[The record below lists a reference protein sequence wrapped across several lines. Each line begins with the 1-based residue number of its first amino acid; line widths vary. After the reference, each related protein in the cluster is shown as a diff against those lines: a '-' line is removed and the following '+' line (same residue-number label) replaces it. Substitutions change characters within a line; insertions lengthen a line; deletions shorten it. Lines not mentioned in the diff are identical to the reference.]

1 MQVCWALVND
11 ELLMLNEELVVYP
24 NPSSAIF
31 YIKNADG
38 KKKELYSVLGELLFS
53 TKADEMDVRNITKG
67 MYYLR
72 VENQIKKII
81 VE

>member
-1 MQVCWALVND
+1 M
-11 ELLMLNEELVVYP
+11 YP
-24 NPSSAIF
+24 NPSSTIF

-38 KKKELYSVLGELLFS
+38 KKKELYNVLGELLFS
-53 TKADEMDVRNITKG
+53 TKADEINMTFLAKG

-72 VENQIKKII
+72 VENEVVKVV

>member
-1 MQVCWALVND
+1 M
-11 ELLMLNEELVVYP
+11 
-24 NPSSAIF
+24 
-31 YIKNADG
+31 
-38 KKKELYSVLGELLFS
+38 YSVLGELLFS